1 MGLFSR
7 KEPDYTN
14 PAEAARVRQE
24 LAKLDAFQRKD
35 EQSVGGI
42 WPRDKAAYDR
52 KRAKLQ
58 DQLDWATCSGKYKR

>member
-7 KEPDYTN
+7 KEPDYTD
-14 PAEAARVRQE
+14 PAEAARVRKE
-24 LAKLDAFQRKD
+24 LAKLDASQRRH

-52 KRAKLQ
+52 QRAQLT